1 MKPGSQKHLK
11 NVDIIQTVE
20 LIIIELL
27 FFVVVVVLFFGAEST

>member
-1 MKPGSQKHLK
+1 MKPSSQKHLK

-27 FFVVVVVLFFGAEST
+27 FVIVVVVLFFGAEST